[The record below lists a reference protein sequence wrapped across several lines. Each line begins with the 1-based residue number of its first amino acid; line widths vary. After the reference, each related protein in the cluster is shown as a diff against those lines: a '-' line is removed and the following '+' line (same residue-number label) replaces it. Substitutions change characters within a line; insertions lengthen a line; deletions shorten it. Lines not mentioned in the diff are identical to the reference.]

1 MKRFISEN
9 GGMSLIE
16 ITFAMGILATALS
29 LLFGAL
35 INITVIGR
43 LNEDKAI
50 ATTELS
56 TILEEMRGA
65 SLAEIVTY
73 TPEVPAHPGVEQV
86 VVLEC
91 FDADAT
97 ALTLPL
103 PLTLDDNGNPVGPL
117 PDLPNPLEVKAT
129 LLWTNESGHVFQA
142 STTTSLGR

>member
-1 MKRFISEN
+1 MKRLLSEN

-35 INITVIGR
+35 INITVIGH

-50 ATTELS
+50 ANTALS

-103 PLTLDDNGNPVGPL
+103 ALDLDENGNPVGPL